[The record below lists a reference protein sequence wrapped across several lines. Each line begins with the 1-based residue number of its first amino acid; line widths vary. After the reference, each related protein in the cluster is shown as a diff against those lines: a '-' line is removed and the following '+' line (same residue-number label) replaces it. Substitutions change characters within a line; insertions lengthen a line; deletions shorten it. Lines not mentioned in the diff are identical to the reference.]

1 MAFHSVS
8 LFLAAPLGLPA
19 VFVNSVAAI
28 AIGALAGTFVG
39 AKMLQAQREKKI
51 QSAEAVI
58 AKMKEEAE

>member
-8 LFLAAPLGLPA
+8 LFLAASLGLPA
-19 VFVNSVAAI
+19 VIGIAVAAI
-28 AIGALAGTFVG
+28 VIGALAGTFVG
-39 AKMLQAQREKKI
+39 GKLLQTQREKKI